1 MTDRRPA
8 GDRAASLTSSTT
20 AAPTSR
26 HCADTLEDF
35 NYRQANARV
44 LGCNAAAGAV
54 GTIMSNTPTQR
65 GLPPELDHERRAQL
79 IAQLHKRAIAT
90 ANNLLTQRKAIEA
103 GIAKD
108 AWRRKAEAWM
118 IAAGALVVALGCI
131 LVALWH

>member
-1 MTDRRPA
+1 
-8 GDRAASLTSSTT
+8 
-20 AAPTSR
+20 
-26 HCADTLEDF
+26 
-35 NYRQANARV
+35 
-44 LGCNAAAGAV
+44 
-54 GTIMSNTPTQR
+54 MSDTPTQR
-65 GLPPELDHERRAQL
+65 GLPPELDRIAHERRAQL